1 MIYKSTIEEMGP
13 SYPQPYK
20 VFCVDNSF
28 HSIISV
34 VLCLFGFLI
43 TMIAFG
49 MPSYMWM
56 LHISCQVGPGCLARC
71 KEFWEVKHIMFHV
84 KRIML
89 TSILPKSPY
98 ANQQTGLVAAKKGK
112 KFLHFVR
119 MSYEHIEFRSKTPIK
134 LLLVPMSD
142 MPDSS
147 IGSLAHLLQGLHAR
161 ICRHIVFSDVT
172 YSSVVEV
179 HDSVGILNWSR

>member
-1 MIYKSTIEEMGP
+1 MNMIYKSTIEEMGP

-56 LHISCQVGPGCLARC
+56 LHISC
-71 KEFWEVKHIMFHV
+71 
-84 KRIML
+84 
-89 TSILPKSPY
+89 
-98 ANQQTGLVAAKKGK
+98 
-112 KFLHFVR
+112 
-119 MSYEHIEFRSKTPIK
+119 
-134 LLLVPMSD
+134 
-142 MPDSS
+142 
-147 IGSLAHLLQGLHAR
+147 
-161 ICRHIVFSDVT
+161 
-172 YSSVVEV
+172 
-179 HDSVGILNWSR
+179 